1 MVCIRA
7 PDRENEDNA
16 KCGVRRTG
24 TAGENASVSMTH
36 SKGLWGGDVR
46 NMNAS

>member
-7 PDRENEDNA
+7 PDRGGVNA
-16 KCGVRRTG
+16 EYGITRTG

-36 SKGLWGGDVR
+36 SKGLGGDVR

>member
-16 KCGVRRTG
+16 ECGVRRTG

-36 SKGLWGGDVR
+36 SKGLGGDAR